1 MHSLLTDVPGRIL
14 RKNLS
19 KVHPLTRMER
29 EPFGGSIS
37 ASDPCTLVDRFQPAC
52 TLVDRIQPA
61 CTLVDQQ
68 DTMFLAQDARLRPVV
83 QSHSSLGGSAGYALS
98 GSGCK
103 TSSSTSEPQ
112 SSIRLSVLVLLLH
125 LRTIRSLRTIYGK
138 FTVTYTDFEHV

>member
-1 MHSLLTDVPGRIL
+1 MQVEQPGASAAARIDL
-14 RKNLS
+14 
-19 KVHPLTRMER
+19 
-29 EPFGGSIS
+29 
-37 ASDPCTLVDRFQPAC
+37 LVDRFQPAC

-83 QSHSSLGGSAGYALS
+83 QSHSSLGGSAGYVLS

-112 SSIRLSVLVLLLH
+112 ASIRLLVLLH
-125 LRTIRSLRTIYGK
+125 LRTIRSLRTIYAK
-138 FTVTYTDFEHV
+138 FTLPLSP